1 MGVLISVESL
11 EKAVAKIDNLDEDSL
26 EKLSETY
33 TNQQPELIGYILS
46 SGIEYENDTLM
57 ELLIY
62 YYMIF
67 TEAVMQQGLSLQPIN
82 DEMIDAFQE
91 EYLEVMEE
99 YMNEENFEVIDS
111 FCNQNVLLYFLMQEL
126 EMEDEDGEK
135 IDEETGSLLFMVG
148 IALISIIDR
157 NIREL

>member
-11 EKAVAKIDNLDEDSL
+11 EKAVAKIDNLDDDSL